1 MGESG
6 RIQLQM
12 MLVQQSGQGALPL
25 SILPPQTFMPFIR
38 QVERLTVDER
48 LSPVIVYWS
57 RKSVSR
63 LLPPGRDYGTLVR
76 ESTFVGYFSEER
88 LDPPDEWCFLVESP
102 QLCLVVY
109 GQQAV
114 EVSESE
120 KYQCTGSMEPA
131 IVRESFNRL
140 LPIWQTLNLQDSN
153 RVEDYRVSLGPGGSS
168 PHFVQ
173 MLKSAWPVVK
183 APIQQQGLLLP
194 GGGAAVIG
202 NQDNSYY
209 NQQEISGQHML
220 KAALSSTGPNK
231 ISPIAFDVVADS
243 ANQQNSQGNQA
254 ITSPFGL
261 NGGTGSG
268 AGNAA
273 VGGGAGAIGPNG
285 NGNGAGN
292 GGGNGNGAGNS
303 AVGYYDQ
310 AGNFVPGAA
319 GDQGADQQSRP
330 NLPKPFGDNP
340 ISGAGA
346 IDATAGPG
354 NAPGGSGSAPGAVAG
369 GNVNPSNNVNNP
381 GSGQPEQPRAAG
393 APFGAGDAQKKNA
406 TRTNMKAVQ
415 ASQSPAPS
423 EEKNLIPPAAQAII
437 SDIIGQLRHSSDLN
451 SILQYAIET
460 LSKGLGADRGL
471 IWKVVGDQLAVTNEF
486 SIESNACFVDN
497 QLNSQESMSIVL
509 EFLSRF
515 PDESGAG
522 VISVPDTFQDIDL
535 HKQSRTLSSLLEL
548 GEVRARLMVQLR
560 SRGIFSGFLEL
571 QQCGKPREWSTED
584 AVILQKVAEMLS
596 VVVQQSFDQSKIEMD
611 AQEMKLINE
620 IASLFRESK
629 GETSRDSLVKSVL
642 LVADHMGFVKS
653 QIYLFNADSGV
664 LDPQIGDDEESAVD
678 LSNKDNP
685 FVAVFESGRGKVVN
699 MEYSRKG
706 DPFFKHDMALVLP
719 LISEGTRLGVI
730 GLWRRQPKR
739 PQFRPQDRELG
750 LTIAGHLS
758 NVIRADQAVQQIRAD
773 QAREALINKV
783 SVEIKRSLKEADQ
796 ISDTLVKSVR
806 EYFGLDLCVV
816 SQYDMESMLST
827 KCKYT
832 GLEDEFPPPGPP
844 PAISEFSEVVPK
856 PIAQLIADRIYE
868 GSVELLRDGQTVFIP
883 ADELEERL
891 GELYNPEWH
900 NRAVICVPLGQG
912 NNFKAVLLMVAR
924 DRNRPF
930 PDKDM
935 RMVIDMA
942 DRVGVVISHSELF
955 ATVERQAVTDPMTGL
970 FNRRYF
976 EEQLSKE
983 IDRFQRFGHPFSFI
997 IVDLDYLKKINDTK
1011 GHHVGDAA
1019 IIHTGNVV
1027 RRSVREIDTVGR
1039 FGGEEFVVLLPET
1052 DLKWAKMVA
1061 ERICAALREKA
1072 VEGAGIV
1079 TGSVGVATFP
1089 HDSDQKERLFELADQ
1104 ALFLAKHRG
1113 RNQVCTVT
1121 EDLMPSLADGGEE
1134 KLRDAMKQD
1143 IRMGPTPDMNVPS
1156 VADAI
1161 PSFDVELIKEK
1172 GLLGMLS
1179 QLISAVEER
1188 SCYNSDRSSRAY
1200 GYANRIAQSLHLTK
1214 DHTEV
1219 VSLAAV
1225 LCNLG
1230 KMAVP
1235 EEVLKKPDPLSEE
1248 DRVYINQV
1256 PHAGAK
1262 FLEPAKTLGKI
1273 AGIVEAY
1280 KEHWDGSGYPNGLK
1294 GDVIPIEA
1302 RIVSLVDA
1310 YTAMTSERPYRQ
1322 AIDHELAMK
1331 LIQEGAG
1338 KEWDPRLVKIFL
1350 GLLNKDK

>member
-6 RIQLQM
+6 RTQLQM

-25 SILPPQTFMPFIR
+25 SILPPLTFMPFVR
-38 QVERLTVDER
+38 QVERLAIDEH
-48 LSPVIVYWS
+48 LAPVIVYWS
-57 RKSVSR
+57 RQSVSR

-88 LDPPDEWCFLVESP
+88 SDPPDEWCFLVESP

-109 GQQAV
+109 GQQAL
-114 EVSESE
+114 EAPNSE

-168 PHFVQ
+168 PAIVQ
-173 MLKSAWPVVK
+173 LLKAAWPVVK
-183 APIQQQGLLLP
+183 APIQQQAIMP
-194 GGGAAVIG
+194 GGGAGVIG
-202 NQDNSYY
+202 GEESGYY
-209 NQQEISGQHML
+209 DQQEVSGQHSL
-220 KAALSSTGPNK
+220 KTAQSSTGPNK
-231 ISPIAFDVVADS
+231 IQPIAMDVVAGA
-243 ANQQNSQGNQA
+243 ANQPGNGQTTSQQMM
-254 ITSPFGL
+254 SPIGL
-261 NGGTGSG
+261 VLPSGPSGGSG
-268 AGNAA
+268 AG
-273 VGGGAGAIGPNG
+273 
-285 NGNGAGN
+285 GN
-292 GGGNGNGAGNS
+292 GGPASGHTSNGAPPDGGVLP
-303 AVGYYDQ
+303 AVPVLGPQ
-310 AGNFVPGAA
+310 GVPYNTP
-319 GDQGADQQSRP
+319 QGPVPTEGPRA
-330 NLPKPFGDNP
+330 
-340 ISGAGA
+340 SGA
-346 IDATAGPG
+346 P
-354 NAPGGSGSAPGAVAG
+354 P
-369 GNVNPSNNVNNP
+369 
-381 GSGQPEQPRAAG
+381 
-393 APFGAGDAQKKNA
+393 GAGDAQKKNA
-406 TRTNMKAVQ
+406 TRTNLKAVLAQQNAQ
-415 ASQSPAPS
+415 AEGSDT
-423 EEKNLIPPAAQAII
+423 KNLIPPAAQAII

-460 LSKGLGADRGL
+460 LTKGLGADRGL

-486 SIESNACFVDN
+486 SISGHTCFVDN

-522 VISVPDTFQDIDL
+522 VISIPDTAQDTDL
-535 HKQSRTLSSLLEL
+535 HKMSRTLSSLLEL
-548 GEVRARLMVQLR
+548 GDVRGRLMVQLR

-642 LVADHMGFVKS
+642 LVADHMGFIKS
-653 QIYLFNADSGV
+653 QIYLFNLDSGV
-664 LDPQIGDDEESAVD
+664 LEPQIGEDEGGSVD

-816 SQYDMESMLST
+816 SQYDEESGLST

-832 GLEDEFPPPGPP
+832 GMEDEFPPLPP
-844 PAISEFSEVVPK
+844 PPDIGEVRVEQPR
-856 PIAQLIADRIYE
+856 PYAQRLADKIFE
-868 GSVELLRDGQTVFIP
+868 GSIEPLRDGQTVFIP
-883 ADELEERL
+883 CEELKERL
-891 GELYNPEWH
+891 GADLDSVEWN
-900 NRAVICVPLGQG
+900 NRSAICVPLGQG
-912 NNFKAVLLMVAR
+912 NNFKAVLVMVAK
-924 DRNRPF
+924 DRTKPF

-935 RMVIDMA
+935 RMVVDMA

-997 IVDLDYLKKINDTK
+997 IVDLDFLKKINDSK

-1061 ERICAALREKA
+1061 ERICAAIREKG

-1089 HDSDQKERLFELADQ
+1089 HDSDQKDKLFELADQ

-1121 EDLMPSLADGGEE
+1121 EDLMPTLAAGGEE

-1143 IRMGPTPDMNVPS
+1143 IRMGPAPELEDITVQAS
-1156 VADAI
+1156 I
-1161 PSFDVELIKEK
+1161 PTFDVELIKEK

-1188 SCYNSDRSSRAY
+1188 SNYTPERSSRAY
-1200 GYANRIAQSLHLTK
+1200 AYANRIAQSLHLTK
-1214 DHTEV
+1214 SHAEV

-1273 AGIVEAY
+1273 SGIVEAY
-1280 KEHWDGSGYPNGLK
+1280 KEHWDGSGYPNGLR

-1310 YTAMTSERPYRQ
+1310 FTAMTSERPYRKAIEHDQ
-1322 AIDHELAMK
+1322 ALR
-1331 LIQEGAG
+1331 LIQDGAG
-1338 KEWDPRLVKIFL
+1338 KEWDPRLVKIFVS
-1350 GLLNKDK
+1350 LLNKER